1 MFKYFYIILFYLSLL
16 TTYSLSDKVNKI
28 DVIGNERVSEET
40 IIMFSSVSINDDL
53 DNKILND
60 ILINLYE
67 TEFFKDVSVK
77 FKNNTLEIFV
87 TENPLIENVEY
98 IGLKS
103 EKLKSNLTKNL
114 KLKSRSSYNELTLK
128 KDKDLILTN
137 LKDRGY
143 HFSTVDVYVKNLS
156 DNKVEITYDIFLG
169 NKAKIKK
176 ISFIGD
182 KVFKDNE
189 LKRIIISEE
198 YKFWKFISG
207 KKYLNSNLVNFDKR
221 LLRNFYLNNGYY
233 DVKINSSFAK
243 MINEDNFELI
253 FNIDANNKYFFG
265 DLELIT
271 PTSFNDNN
279 FKRIQKL
286 FEELKGE
293 PYSFNAVNSILEE
306 IDLISIDEQFESI
319 SAMVSE
325 EIISD
330 KINLTFS
337 IKEVEKFVIQRV
349 NIFGNNVTRENVIR
363 NQLEIDEGDFYNEI
377 LQKKSENNL
386 KSLNFFKKVK
396 LESING
402 KEPGTKIINI
412 NVEEKP
418 TGEISAGAG
427 FGTSGGTIQAGI
439 QENNYLGKGINLNT
453 NLTISENSLQGLF
466 SVTNPNFNNSDKSL
480 YGTIE
485 ASEID
490 RLTLSGYKNNK
501 TGFVYGT
508 DFEFL
513 DDLFVGLGNS
523 NYYEKIET
531 NSNASST
538 QKKQEGD
545 YWDSFLKLNL
555 FYDKRNQKFNT
566 SRGFFNSYKSNVP
579 LISDNNTF
587 TNSFETKYFTELYDK
602 NISTFSIFLK
612 SANSIT
618 NDDIKL
624 SERLFIPSKKLRGFE
639 RGKVGPLDGTTYVG
653 GNYLTSLNITST
665 LPYVL
670 EDSENINLLF
680 FFDAAHLWGV
690 DYDSSLDNNDKI
702 NSSLGIG
709 IDYYS
714 PIGPL
719 SFSLAQPLTKNSS
732 DTTETFRFNIGTSF

>member
-1 MFKYFYIILFYLSLL
+1 MVYFALFTSH
-16 TTYSLSDKVNKI
+16 SLSEKINKI
-28 DVIGNERVSEET
+28 NVIGNERISEET
-40 IIMFSSVSINDDL
+40 ILMFSSVSINDDL

-60 ILINLYE
+60 VIINLYE
-67 TEFFKDVSVK
+67 TEFFQDVSVK

-87 TENPLIENVEY
+87 VENPLIENIEY
-98 IGLKS
+98 TGLKS
-103 EKLKSNLTKNL
+103 EKLKSNITKNL

-137 LKDRGY
+137 LKNLGY
-143 HFSTVDVYVKNLS
+143 HFSTVDVYVKNLN

-198 YKFWKFISG
+198 YKFWKFISW
-207 KKYLNSNLVNFDKR
+207 KKYLNSNLVDFDKR

-233 DVKINSSFAK
+233 DVRINSSFAK
-243 MINEDNFELI
+243 LINEDNFELI
-253 FNIDANNKYFFG
+253 FNIDANQKFFFG

-271 PTSFNDNN
+271 PSNFDDNN
-279 FKRIQKL
+279 FKNIQKL
-286 FEELKGE
+286 FKELKGE
-293 PYSFNAVNSILEE
+293 PYSFNAVNNILEE
-306 IDLISIDEQFESI
+306 IDIISIDEQFESI
-319 SAMVSE
+319 SAMVNE
-325 EIISD
+325 KIVSD
-330 KINLTFS
+330 QINLTFS
-337 IKEVEKFVIQRV
+337 IQEAEKFVVQRV
-349 NIFGNNVTRENVIR
+349 NIYGNNVTRENVIR

-377 LQKKSENNL
+377 LQKKTENNL
-386 KSLNFFKKVK
+386 KSLNFFKNVK
-396 LESING
+396 IQSING
-402 KEPGTKIINI
+402 EEPGTKIINI

-439 QENNYLGKGINLNT
+439 KENNYLGKGINLNT
-453 NLTISENSLQGLF
+453 NLTISENSLQGIF

-485 ASEID
+485 ATEVD

-508 DFEFL
+508 DFEYL

-531 NSNASST
+531 NSSASST

-566 SRGFFNSYKSNVP
+566 SRGFFNSYNSNIP
-579 LISDNNTF
+579 LISENNTF
-587 TNSFETKYFTELYDK
+587 TNSFESKYFTELYEK

-639 RGKVGPLDGTTYVG
+639 RGKVGPLDGSTYVG
-653 GNYLTSLNITST
+653 GNYLTSLNFTST
-665 LPYVL
+665 LPYIL

-690 DYDSSLDNNDKI
+690 DYDSSLNNKDKI
-702 NSSLGIG
+702 NSSIGIG
-709 IDYYS
+709 ADFYS

-719 SFSLAQPLTKNSS
+719 SFSLALPLTKNSS
-732 DTTETFRFNIGTSF
+732 DVTETFRFNIGTSF

>member
-1 MFKYFYIILFYLSLL
+1 MVYFALFTSH
-16 TTYSLSDKVNKI
+16 SLSEKINKI
-28 DVIGNERVSEET
+28 NVIGNERISEET
-40 IIMFSSVSINDDL
+40 ILMFSSVSINDDL

-60 ILINLYE
+60 VIINLYE
-67 TEFFKDVSVK
+67 TEFFQDVSVK

-87 TENPLIENVEY
+87 VENPLIENIEY
-98 IGLKS
+98 TGLKS
-103 EKLKSNLTKNL
+103 EKLKSNITKNL

-137 LKDRGY
+137 LKNLGY
-143 HFSTVDVYVKNLS
+143 HFSTVDVYVKNLN

-207 KKYLNSNLVNFDKR
+207 KKYLNSNLVDFDKR

-233 DVKINSSFAK
+233 DVRINSSFAK
-243 MINEDNFELI
+243 LINEDNFELI
-253 FNIDANNKYFFG
+253 FNIDANKKFFFG

-271 PTSFNDNN
+271 PSNFDDNN
-279 FKRIQKL
+279 FKNIQKL
-286 FEELKGE
+286 FKELKGE
-293 PYSFNAVNSILEE
+293 PYSFNAVNNILEE
-306 IDLISIDEQFESI
+306 IDIISIDEQFESI
-319 SAMVSE
+319 SAMVNE
-325 EIISD
+325 KIVSD
-330 KINLTFS
+330 QINLTFS
-337 IKEVEKFVIQRV
+337 IQEAEKFVVQRV
-349 NIFGNNVTRENVIR
+349 NIYGNNVTRENVIR

-386 KSLNFFKKVK
+386 KSLNFFKNVK
-396 LESING
+396 IQSING
-402 KEPGTKIINI
+402 EEPGTKIINI

-439 QENNYLGKGINLNT
+439 KENNYLGKGINLNT
-453 NLTISENSLQGLF
+453 NLTISENSLQGIF

-485 ASEID
+485 ATEVD

-508 DFEFL
+508 DFEYL

-531 NSNASST
+531 NSSASST

-566 SRGFFNSYKSNVP
+566 SRGFFNSYNSNIP
-579 LISDNNTF
+579 LISENNTF
-587 TNSFETKYFTELYDK
+587 TNSFESKYFTELYEK

-639 RGKVGPLDGTTYVG
+639 RGKVGPLDGSTYVG
-653 GNYLTSLNITST
+653 GNYLTSLNFTST
-665 LPYVL
+665 LPYIL

-690 DYDSSLDNNDKI
+690 DYDSSLNNKDKI
-702 NSSLGIG
+702 NSSIGIG
-709 IDYYS
+709 ADFYS

-719 SFSLAQPLTKNSS
+719 SFSLALPLTKNSS
-732 DTTETFRFNIGTSF
+732 DVTETFRFNIGTSF

>member
-1 MFKYFYIILFYLSLL
+1 MVYFALFTSH
-16 TTYSLSDKVNKI
+16 SLSEKINKI
-28 DVIGNERVSEET
+28 NVIGNERISEET
-40 IIMFSSVSINDDL
+40 ILMFSSVSINDDL

-60 ILINLYE
+60 VIINLYE
-67 TEFFKDVSVK
+67 TEFFQDVSVK

-87 TENPLIENVEY
+87 VENPLIENIEY
-98 IGLKS
+98 TGLKS
-103 EKLKSNLTKNL
+103 EKLKSNITKNL

-137 LKDRGY
+137 LKNLGY
-143 HFSTVDVYVKNLS
+143 HFSTVDVYVKNLN

-207 KKYLNSNLVNFDKR
+207 KKYLNSNLVDFDKR

-233 DVKINSSFAK
+233 DVRINSSFAK
-243 MINEDNFELI
+243 LINEDNFELI
-253 FNIDANNKYFFG
+253 FNIDANQKFFFG

-271 PTSFNDNN
+271 PSNFDDNN
-279 FKRIQKL
+279 FKNIQKL
-286 FEELKGE
+286 FKELKGE
-293 PYSFNAVNSILEE
+293 PYSFNAVNNILEE
-306 IDLISIDEQFESI
+306 IDIISIDEQFESI
-319 SAMVSE
+319 SAMVNE
-325 EIISD
+325 KIVSD
-330 KINLTFS
+330 QINLTFS
-337 IKEVEKFVIQRV
+337 IQEAEKLVVQRV
-349 NIFGNNVTRENVIR
+349 NIYGNNVTRENVIR

-386 KSLNFFKKVK
+386 KSLNFFKNVK
-396 LESING
+396 IQSING
-402 KEPGTKIINI
+402 EEPGTKIINI

-439 QENNYLGKGINLNT
+439 KENNYLGKGINLNT
-453 NLTISENSLQGLF
+453 NLTISENSLQGIF

-485 ASEID
+485 ATEVD

-508 DFEFL
+508 DFEYL

-531 NSNASST
+531 NSSASST

-566 SRGFFNSYKSNVP
+566 SRGFFNSYNSNIP
-579 LISDNNTF
+579 LISENNTF
-587 TNSFETKYFTELYDK
+587 TNSFESKYFTELYEK

-639 RGKVGPLDGTTYVG
+639 RGKVGPLDGSTYVG
-653 GNYLTSLNITST
+653 GNYLTSLNFTST
-665 LPYVL
+665 LPYIL

-690 DYDSSLDNNDKI
+690 DYDSSLNNKDKI
-702 NSSLGIG
+702 NSSIGIG
-709 IDYYS
+709 ADFYS

-719 SFSLAQPLTKNSS
+719 SFSLALPLTKNSS
-732 DTTETFRFNIGTSF
+732 DVTETFRFNIGTSF

>member
-1 MFKYFYIILFYLSLL
+1 MIKHFFIIIVYFALFTSH
-16 TTYSLSDKVNKI
+16 SLSEKINKI
-28 DVIGNERVSEET
+28 NVIGNERISEET
-40 IIMFSSVSINDDL
+40 ILMFSSVSINDDL

-60 ILINLYE
+60 VIINLYE
-67 TEFFKDVSVK
+67 TEFFQDVSVK
-77 FKNNTLEIFV
+77 FNNNTLEILV
-87 TENPLIENVEY
+87 VENPLIENIEY
-98 IGLKS
+98 TGLKS
-103 EKLKSNLTKNL
+103 EKLKSNITKNL

-128 KDKDLILTN
+128 KDKDLILKN
-137 LKDRGY
+137 LKNLGY
-143 HFSTVDVYVKNLS
+143 HFSTVDVYAKNLN

-233 DVKINSSFAK
+233 DVRINSSFAK
-243 MINEDNFELI
+243 LINEDNFELI
-253 FNIDANNKYFFG
+253 FNIDANKKFFFG
-265 DLELIT
+265 DLELTT
-271 PTSFNDNN
+271 PSNFDDNN
-279 FKRIQKL
+279 FKNIQKL
-286 FEELKGE
+286 FKELKGE
-293 PYSFNAVNSILEE
+293 PYSFNAVTNILEE
-306 IDLISIDEQFESI
+306 IDIISIDEQFESI
-319 SAMVSE
+319 SAMVNE
-325 EIISD
+325 KIVSD
-330 KINLTFS
+330 QINLTFS
-337 IKEVEKFVIQRV
+337 IQEAEKFVVQRV
-349 NIFGNNVTRENVIR
+349 NIYGNNVTRENVIR

-386 KSLNFFKKVK
+386 KSLNFFKNVK
-396 LESING
+396 IQSING
-402 KEPGTKIINI
+402 EEPGTKIINI

-439 QENNYLGKGINLNT
+439 KENNYLGKGINLNT
-453 NLTISENSLQGLF
+453 NLTISENSLQGIF

-485 ASEID
+485 ATEVD

-508 DFEFL
+508 DFEYL
-513 DDLFVGLGNS
+513 EDLFVGLGNS

-531 NSNASST
+531 NSSASST

-566 SRGFFNSYKSNVP
+566 SRGFFNSYKSNIP
-579 LISDNNTF
+579 LISENNTF
-587 TNSFETKYFTELYDK
+587 TNSFESKYFTELYEK

-624 SERLFIPSKKLRGFE
+624 SERLFIPPKKLRGFE
-639 RGKVGPLDGTTYVG
+639 RSKVGPLDGSTYVG
-653 GNYLTSLNITST
+653 GNYLTSLNFTST
-665 LPYVL
+665 LPYIL

-690 DYDSSLDNNDKI
+690 DYDSSLNNKDKI
-702 NSSLGIG
+702 NSSIGIG
-709 IDYYS
+709 ADFYS

-719 SFSLAQPLTKNSS
+719 SFSLALPLTKNSS
-732 DTTETFRFNIGTSF
+732 DVTETFRFNIGTSF

>member
-1 MFKYFYIILFYLSLL
+1 MVYFVLFTSH
-16 TTYSLSDKVNKI
+16 SLSEKINKI
-28 DVIGNERVSEET
+28 NVIGNERISEET
-40 IIMFSSVSINDDL
+40 ILMFSSVSINDDL
-53 DNKILND
+53 DNKILNEV
-60 ILINLYE
+60 IINLYE
-67 TEFFKDVSVK
+67 TEFFQDVSVK
-77 FKNNTLEIFV
+77 FNNNTLEIFV
-87 TENPLIENVEY
+87 VENPLIENIEY
-98 IGLKS
+98 TGLKS
-103 EKLKSNLTKNL
+103 EKLKSNITKNL

-137 LKDRGY
+137 LKDLGY
-143 HFSTVDVYVKNLS
+143 HFSKVDVYVKNLN
-156 DNKVEITYDIFLG
+156 DNKVKITYDIFLG

-198 YKFWKFISG
+198 YKFWKFVSG

-243 MINEDNFELI
+243 LINEDNFELI
-253 FNIDANNKYFFG
+253 FNIDANNKFFFG
-265 DLELIT
+265 DLQLIT
-271 PTSFNDNN
+271 PSNFDNNN
-279 FKRIQKL
+279 FKNIKKL
-286 FEELKGE
+286 FKKLKGE
-293 PYSFNAVNSILEE
+293 PYSFNAVNNILEE
-306 IDLISIDEQFESI
+306 IDIISIDEQFESI
-319 SAMVSE
+319 SAMVHE
-325 EIISD
+325 KIVSD

-337 IKEVEKFVIQRV
+337 IKEAEKFVVQRV

-363 NQLEIDEGDFYNEI
+363 NQLEIDEGDFYNAI

-386 KSLNFFKKVK
+386 KSLNFFKNVK
-396 LESING
+396 LESIDG
-402 KEPGTKIINI
+402 EEPGTKIINI
-412 NVEEKP
+412 NVEERP

-427 FGTSGGTIQAGI
+427 FGTSGGTITAGI
-439 QENNYLGKGINLNT
+439 KENNYLGKGINLNT
-453 NLTISENSLQGLF
+453 NLTISENSLQGIF
-466 SVTNPNFNNSDKSL
+466 SVTNPNFDNSDKSL

-485 ASEID
+485 ASEVD

-508 DFEFL
+508 DFEYL

-531 NSNASST
+531 NSNASAT

-545 YWDSFLKLNL
+545 YWDSFIKLNL

-579 LISDNNTF
+579 IISENNTF

-624 SERLFIPSKKLRGFE
+624 SERLFVPSKKLRGFE

-653 GNYLTSLNITST
+653 GNYLTSLNFTST
-665 LPYVL
+665 LPYIL
-670 EDSENINLLF
+670 EDSENVNLLF

-690 DYDSSLDNNDKI
+690 DYDSSLENNDNI

-709 IDYYS
+709 IDFYS

-732 DTTETFRFNIGTSF
+732 DKTETFRFNIGTSF

>member
-377 LQKKSENNL
+377 LQKKTENNL

-732 DTTETFRFNIGTSF
+732 DTTETFRFNLGTTF